1 MKQIVAHKKLHP
13 AIGVLIIVL
22 LVAFLLALNWLLG
35 FLIPLVGRTVSEII
49 FWAIGALLAWWFLR
63 TYVVKCSY
71 EMTEDVLRLNRMY
84 GKRER
89 FIADI
94 YLNRMLYV
102 GTLEEAKKRNPNAK
116 IVRALQA
123 TSKIPV
129 TAVAYKTS
137 SDISIALIQADEE
150 LLARLK
156 ERMQKKN

>member
-1 MKQIVAHKKLHP
+1 MKQIVSHKQLHP
-13 AIGVLIIVL
+13 ITGVLIIL
-22 LVAFLLALNWLLG
+22 LLLAFMLVMNYLLG
-35 FLIPLVGRTVSEII
+35 FLVPLVGQTISEVF
-49 FWAIGALLAWWFLR
+49 FWLIGALIAWWFLR
-63 TYVVKCSY
+63 TYVVKYSY

-94 YLNRMLYV
+94 YLNRLLFV

-116 IVRALQA
+116 TVRALQS

-129 TAVAYKTS
+129 TAIAYKTS
-137 SDISIALIQADEE
+137 SDISIALIQADEQ
-150 LLARLK
+150 LLAKLK

>member
-1 MKQIVAHKKLHP
+1 MKQIVSHKKIHP
-13 AIGVLIIVL
+13 IVGVLIIIL
-22 LVAFLLALNWLLG
+22 LLG
-35 FLIPLVGRTVSEII
+35 FLLGLNYVLGFLVPLVGQTISEIF
-49 FWAIGALLAWWFLR
+49 FWLVGALIAWWFLR
-63 TYVVKCSY
+63 TYVVKYSY

-94 YLNRMLYV
+94 YLNRLLFV

-137 SDISIALIQADEE
+137 SDTSIALIQAEEE
-150 LLARLK
+150 LINKLRQ
-156 ERMQKKN
+156 RMQKKN